1 MDATALS
8 AMSFPDGP
16 AVLSLAKPLIEKFE
30 GFSPRPYLCPAGHW
44 TVGWGATRYPNG
56 KPVMRDDYPGGIPE
70 DFAANCLVAAML
82 RVSESLGFCV
92 TRRPTLHQ
100 AAALISLGFNVG
112 VGAHDGIKGD
122 LADSALLSKFN
133 AGDFAGAADQFLIWN
148 KAHVAGVLSVLP
160 GLTRR
165 REAERKMFLT
175 PDEA

>member
-1 MDATALS
+1 MALS
-8 AMSFPDGP
+8 AMTFPNGP
-16 AVLSLAKPLIEKFE
+16 AVVALAKPLIEKFE
-30 GFSPRPYLCPAGHW
+30 GFAPRPYLCPAGHW
-44 TVGWGATRYPNG
+44 TIGWGATAYPNG

-70 DFAANCLVAAML
+70 DFAALCLVAAML
-82 RVSESLGFCV
+82 HVGESLAFCI

-133 AGDFAGAADQFLIWN
+133 AGDSAGAADQFPIWN
-148 KAHVAGVLSVLP
+148 KAHVGGVLRVLP

-165 REAERKMFLT
+165 REAERNMFLT
-175 PDEA
+175 PD